1 MLAIRLFTA
10 APCNAA
16 GIFFFQAASTN
27 ERMQTHP
34 NSVLQR
40 KLRCIETP
48 NRWKQ
53 HWMLQATCWNHVADD
68 KRPSTLSF
76 HTIFVQSLCS
86 PKVPSKETSTT
97 PCLAKASS
105 NFHWYAN
112 LRFAKFPEKSPLTE
126 ILKILCLSPFCPFN
140 SQIKRYKKF

>member
-1 MLAIRLFTA
+1 MTKCLPSDF
-10 APCNAA
+10 
-16 GIFFFQAASTN
+16 S
-27 ERMQTHP
+27 
-34 NSVLQR
+34 LQR
-40 KLRCIETP
+40 LAMQLELFSSKLPPPVKECKQIQILCCKENWGALRPP

-112 LRFAKFPEKSPLTE
+112 LRFAKFPEKSPLTQ
-126 ILKILCLSPFCPFN
+126 ILKILCLCFYLSLQFPN
-140 SQIKRYKKF
+140 KKY